1 MDYKAIADQVGPRV
15 GATQEWI
22 FHVLREGI
30 ISAKLP
36 GGTQLK
42 QDEISAALNVSHI
55 PVREALRRLEA
66 QGLVR
71 IHPNRGAS
79 VTELTRSELLDMM
92 EVRATLSVMMF
103 RNSAPQLTKADFNAL
118 EEIVAQQRETPV
130 EDIVRSEELN
140 YKFHDVLTSHAAN
153 SMAYFLL
160 ELVHANIDRYLRAS
174 FYGTKETREVSIN
187 EHEAIIQ
194 SCREGDFETAG
205 GMLRDHILNAKQ
217 FIPNSM
223 K

>member
-36 GGTQLK
+36 GGMQLK

-71 IHPNRGAS
+71 IHPNRGAA

-92 EVRATLSVMMF
+92 EVRATLSVMLL
-103 RNSAPQLTKADFNAL
+103 RNSAPLLTKTDFDAM
-118 EEIVAQQRETPV
+118 EEVVKQQRETAD
-130 EDIVRSEELN
+130 EDLVRSEELN
-140 YKFHDVLTSHAAN
+140 YRFHEILTSHAAN
-153 SMAYFLL
+153 SMANFLL

-174 FYGTKETREVSIN
+174 FYGTPQTREVSIN
-187 EHEAIIQ
+187 EHELIIMT
-194 SCREGDFETAG
+194 CREGDFEAAG
-205 GMLRDHILNAKQ
+205 NLLRDHILNAKE
-217 FIPNSM
+217 FIPTSM

>member
-36 GGTQLK
+36 GGMQLK

-71 IHPNRGAS
+71 IHPNRGAA

-92 EVRATLSVMMF
+92 EVRATLSVMLL
-103 RNSAPQLTKADFNAL
+103 RNSAPLLTKADFDAM
-118 EEIVAQQRETPV
+118 EEVVKQQRETAN

-140 YKFHDVLTSHAAN
+140 YRFHEILTSHAAN
-153 SMAYFLL
+153 SMANFLL

-174 FYGTKETREVSIN
+174 FYGAPQTREVSIN
-187 EHEAIIQ
+187 EHELIIMT
-194 SCREGDFETAG
+194 CREGDFEAAG
-205 GMLRDHILNAKQ
+205 NLLRDHILNAKE
-217 FIPNSM
+217 FIPTTM

>member
-36 GGTQLK
+36 GGMQLK

-71 IHPNRGAS
+71 IHPNRGAA

-92 EVRATLSVMMF
+92 EVRATLSVMLL
-103 RNSAPQLTKADFNAL
+103 RNSAPLLTKADFDAM
-118 EEIVAQQRETPV
+118 EEVVKQQRETAN
-130 EDIVRSEELN
+130 EDLVRSEELN
-140 YKFHDVLTSHAAN
+140 YRFHETLTSHAAN
-153 SMAYFLL
+153 SMANFLL

-174 FYGTKETREVSIN
+174 FYGTPQTREVSIN
-187 EHEAIIQ
+187 EHESIIMT
-194 SCREGDFETAG
+194 CREGDFDAAG
-205 GMLRDHILNAKQ
+205 NLLKDHILNAKE
-217 FIPNSM
+217 FIPTSM

>member
-36 GGTQLK
+36 GGMQLK

-71 IHPNRGAS
+71 IHPNRGAA

-92 EVRATLSVMMF
+92 EVRATLSVMLL
-103 RNSAPQLTKADFNAL
+103 RSSAPLLTKADFDAM
-118 EEIVAQQRETPV
+118 EEVVKQQRETAN
-130 EDIVRSEELN
+130 EDLVRSEELN
-140 YKFHDVLTSHAAN
+140 YRFHEILTSHAAN
-153 SMAYFLL
+153 SMANFLL

-174 FYGTKETREVSIN
+174 FYGTPQTREVSIN
-187 EHEAIIQ
+187 EHESIIMT
-194 SCREGDFETAG
+194 CREGDFEAAG
-205 GMLRDHILNAKQ
+205 NLLKDHILNAKE
-217 FIPNSM
+217 FIPTSM